1 MTELVR
7 NIAVGL
13 CVAATISLAL
23 RQPAGAQDFP
33 SRPVE
38 MLVPWG
44 PGGGADQTGRTIGR
58 LLEPLLKVSV
68 PVENLP
74 GAAGVAGLNKL
85 LGGPSDGY
93 RISVVTADTLGFLA
107 ETPPPRWTLSELA
120 PIAVLTVQGSG
131 FFVNAN
137 GPFKSWADVEEKAK
151 TTELKVAV
159 TGLGTPDEIAV
170 EALKKRGLKL
180 LAVPF
185 SKPSERYVAVIG
197 GHADLLYEQAGDIRS
212 FIESKQIAPVL
223 FLSKT
228 PVARYPDVKTTQ
240 QLGMDLVLD
249 QYRTLMAKAGLPPE
263 ELKLLIAKTQEAAQ
277 QPEYAKFL
285 DDQIVDPQ
293 SIVFGEAA
301 GRYIQ
306 EQIDAL
312 KRLK

>member
-1 MTELVR
+1 MRELAR

-13 CVAATISLAL
+13 CMAATISLAL
-23 RQPAGAQDFP
+23 RQPASAQDFP
-33 SRPVE
+33 TRPVE

-44 PGGGADQTGRTIGR
+44 PGGGADQTGRIIGR

-85 LGGPSDGY
+85 LGGPPDGY

-107 ETPPPRWTLSELA
+107 DSPPPRWTLNELA

-223 FLSKT
+223 FLSKA

-263 ELKLLIAKTQEAAQ
+263 ELKLLVAKTQEATQ